1 MLWSTALR
9 RSGRSS
15 VTSATRSST
24 STCTVI
30 IRPDRLGTRI
40 RLVAWRDPM
49 PTPSTADDP
58 IRARREQ
65 IARWTLL
72 ANRIGYLFV
81 ALAIALFFIAFVFGF
96 TATMATLVITSL
108 VVGCVLL
115 APSIVLGYAV
125 KAAERDDVERGF

>member
-1 MLWSTALR
+1 
-9 RSGRSS
+9 
-15 VTSATRSST
+15 
-24 STCTVI
+24 
-30 IRPDRLGTRI
+30 
-40 RLVAWRDPM
+40 M